1 MVEIEPLQL
10 QLVKFVCRSNTS
22 WHNTLGRRYCYYGD
36 SNLVVPNTSKVQVAP
51 PSIPQLTTLTSRSFT
66 VMWQPPPLEEINGDI
81 RRYTLLIVESE
92 TGRQFE
98 VTTNDTL
105 TTINS
110 LHPYYN
116 YLCRVRAETI
126 QPGPYSVAISIR
138 LLEEGGSN

>member
-1 MVEIEPLQL
+1 
-10 QLVKFVCRSNTS
+10 
-22 WHNTLGRRYCYYGD
+22 
-36 SNLVVPNTSKVQVAP
+36 
-51 PSIPQLTTLTSRSFT
+51 
-66 VMWQPPPLEEINGDI
+66 MWQPPPLEEINGDI

-138 LLEEGGSN
+138 LLEEGRSN